1 MEGISGFGITGATAS
16 PSSSWK
22 DEKTVKQKIE
32 KLNDQSRKD
41 DLVTFEE
48 LGIDRVFIDEAHY
61 YKNLAA
67 FSKMRNVGGISQ
79 TEAMKSSDLYMKCRY
94 LDELTG
100 GKGVVFAT
108 GTPISN
114 SMVEMYTM
122 QKYLQY
128 GTLKRNNLLHF
139 DSWASTFGETVTA
152 IELAPEGTGYRA
164 KTRFAKFYNL
174 PELIMMFREV
184 ADIQTADML
193 KLPVPKAN
201 YHNIVLKPSDQQKE
215 MVAAL
220 AERAERVRNKMVD
233 SSVDNMLLITN
244 DGRKLAL
251 DQRLMNEFLPDSD
264 TGKSA
269 ACAQNVFDIWQ
280 RTREQHSTQM
290 VFCDLST
297 PHGDGK
303 FNVYDDVR
311 DKLIA
316 KGIPTDEIA
325 YIHSANTEVQK
336 KELFGKVRSGQ
347 IRVLIGSTQKMGA
360 GTNVQ
365 QKLLAEHH
373 LDCPWRP
380 SDLQQREGR
389 IIRQGN
395 ENPEVEIYSYV
406 TEGTFD
412 AYLYQLVESK
422 QKFIGQIM
430 TSKSPV
436 RSAEDIDETA
446 LSYAE
451 IKALASGNPHIKE
464 KMDLDIDV
472 ARLKL
477 LKANHLSQKYALED
491 QIVKFLPQQMRSY
504 EERMTGLKKD
514 MAQLAEQTHPNEDGF
529 SPMELQGTLYTDK
542 KEAGTALLAACK
554 ALTSPDAVP
563 LGQYRG
569 FAMELSFDSFSREF
583 KVTLKGALR
592 HPVSLGTDVFGNI
605 QRLDNA
611 LAALP
616 EQLTACGEQLENAKI
631 QLATAKIEV
640 DKPFPREDE
649 LKTKTAR
656 LDELNILLNMDK
668 RENEIGDTEPDEDAP
683 AKSTKEMER

>member
-1 MEGISGFGITGATAS
+1 MAWRFL
-16 PSSSWK
+16 P
-22 DEKTVKQKIE
+22 
-32 KLNDQSRKD
+32 
-41 DLVTFEE
+41 
-48 LGIDRVFIDEAHY
+48 Y
-61 YKNLAA
+61 
-67 FSKMRNVGGISQ
+67 
-79 TEAMKSSDLYMKCRY
+79 
-94 LDELTG
+94 
-100 GKGVVFAT
+100 
-108 GTPISN
+108 
-114 SMVEMYTM
+114 EMYTM

-128 GTLKRNNLLHF
+128 STMRRNNLLHF
-139 DSWASTFGETVTA
+139 DAWASTFGETVTA

-193 KLPVPKAN
+193 MLPVPKAN
-201 YHNIVLKPSDQQKE
+201 YHTVALKPSEQQKE
-215 MVAAL
+215 MVASL
-220 AERAERVRNKMVD
+220 SERAERVRAKMVD

-251 DQRLMNEFLPDSD
+251 DQRLMNEMLPDNE
-264 TGKSA
+264 TGKTA
-269 ACAQNVFDIWQ
+269 ACAENVFEIWE
-280 RTREQHSTQM
+280 RTKEARSTQM

-316 KGIPTDEIA
+316 RGIPAEEIA
-325 YIHSANTEVQK
+325 YIHSAETEAKK

-347 IRVLIGSTQKMGA
+347 IRVLLGSTQKMGA

-365 QKLLAEHH
+365 QKLIALHH

-380 SDLQQREGR
+380 ADLQQREGR
-389 IIRQGN
+389 IVRQGN

-406 TEGTFD
+406 TENTFD

-436 RSAEDIDETA
+436 RSAEDVDEQA

-451 IKALASGNPHIKE
+451 IKALATGNPHIKE

-472 ARLKL
+472 SRLKL
-477 LKANHLSQKYALED
+477 LKANHLSQRYALED
-491 QIVKFLPQQMRSY
+491 QLIKELPQKLRSL
-504 EERMTGLKKD
+504 EERIRGYEADSVRLTENT
-514 MAQLAEQTHPNEDGF
+514 QPNADGF
-529 SPMELQGTLYTDK
+529 SPMVIQGKHYAEK
-542 KEAGTALLAACK
+542 KDAGAALLAACK
-554 ALTSPDAVP
+554 AMTSPEAVP

-583 KVTLKGALR
+583 KVALIGELR
-592 HPVSLGTDVFGNI
+592 HTIALGTDIFGNI

-611 LAALP
+611 LEAFPDRLAAC
-616 EQLTACGEQLENAKI
+616 AEQLENTKTQMENAK
-631 QLATAKIEV
+631 TEV
-640 DKPFPREDE
+640 QKPFPQEAE
-649 LKTKTAR
+649 LAEKMKR

-668 RENEIGDTEPDEDAP
+668 RDNEIADGCPDEGEKDAP
-683 AKSTKEMER
+683 VERSDRER

>member
-1 MEGISGFGITGATAS
+1 
-16 PSSSWK
+16 
-22 DEKTVKQKIE
+22 
-32 KLNDQSRKD
+32 
-41 DLVTFEE
+41 
-48 LGIDRVFIDEAHY
+48 
-61 YKNLAA
+61 
-67 FSKMRNVGGISQ
+67 
-79 TEAMKSSDLYMKCRY
+79 MKCRY

-100 GKGVVFAT
+100 GKGMVFAT

-193 KLPVPKAN
+193 RLPVPKAN
-201 YHNIVLKPSDQQKE
+201 YHNIVLNPSDQQKE

-251 DQRLMNEFLPDSD
+251 DQRLMNEFLPDSE

-280 RTREQHSTQM
+280 RTREQRSTQM

-316 KGIPTDEIA
+316 RGIPAEEIA

-365 QKLLAEHH
+365 QKLVAEHH

-395 ENPEVEIYSYV
+395 ENPEVEIFSYV

-491 QIVKFLPQQMRSY
+491 QIIKFLPQQMRSY

-514 MAQLAEQTHPNEDGF
+514 MAQLAEQTRPNEDGF

-554 ALTSPDAVP
+554 AMTSPDAVP

-569 FAMELSFDSFSREF
+569 FAIYS
-583 KVTLKGALR
+583 
-592 HPVSLGTDVFGNI
+592 SLYY
-605 QRLDNA
+605 
-611 LAALP
+611 
-616 EQLTACGEQLENAKI
+616 
-631 QLATAKIEV
+631 
-640 DKPFPREDE
+640 
-649 LKTKTAR
+649 
-656 LDELNILLNMDK
+656 
-668 RENEIGDTEPDEDAP
+668 
-683 AKSTKEMER
+683 S